1 MSMVNTA
8 AQSLAGSLL
17 VLVGLWVV
25 GVGSL
30 GGRVAVAGF
39 GVGFGLG
46 CFLGPRGRPLLGGT
60 WSVGSRLG
68 SVWAGLSLL
77 LLILSS
83 LGPNHTEVVLSHS
96 SSTA

>member
-17 VLVGLWVV
+17 VLVGLWKV

-30 GGRVAVAGF
+30 GGGVAVGGF

-46 CFLGPRGRPLLGGT
+46 CFLGPVSKRGLG
-60 WSVGSRLG
+60 V
-68 SVWAGLSLL
+68 GLSWV
-77 LLILSS
+77 
-83 LGPNHTEVVLSHS
+83 GHRV
-96 SSTA
+96 

>member
-1 MSMVNTA
+1 VSMVNTA

-46 CFLGPRGRPLLGGT
+46 VFPGGLG
-60 WSVGSRLG
+60 V
-68 SVWAGLSLL
+68 GLSWV
-77 LLILSS
+77 
-83 LGPNHTEVVLSHS
+83 GHGV
-96 SSTA
+96 